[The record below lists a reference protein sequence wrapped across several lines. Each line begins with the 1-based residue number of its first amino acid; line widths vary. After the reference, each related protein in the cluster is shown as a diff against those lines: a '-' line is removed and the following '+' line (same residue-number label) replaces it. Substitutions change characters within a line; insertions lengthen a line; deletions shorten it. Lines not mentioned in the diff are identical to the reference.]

1 MARTSFLKKWR
12 GVNNHIQEGSRMVD
26 ALILAVIVLIC
37 VLTLYPMYYVFI
49 MSISKP
55 QDVMAMNVYL
65 WPTGFE
71 MEAYKKI
78 FTDSNMWRAY
88 ANSILYTASSTILIL
103 ITSVLGA
110 YPLSVP
116 ELRGRKFVVAFVLL
130 PMYFGGGLI
139 PTFLVMNSL
148 HLYNNIFAIIIPAS
162 FSIWYIILT
171 RTYFTGI
178 PKDIRESAFIDGAS
192 DAVILFRIY
201 LPLAK
206 PILAVIAIYSIV
218 SMWNNWFSAQVY
230 LPDQALH
237 PLQLYLKRVLVAQ
250 TVDLTKL
257 NSADIGNAMRQ
268 MISAIQM
275 QYSMIIFTT
284 LPIIFTYP
292 FFQKYFIKGVMLG
305 SLKG

>member
-1 MARTSFLKKWR
+1 
-12 GVNNHIQEGSRMVD
+12 
-26 ALILAVIVLIC
+26 
-37 VLTLYPMYYVFI
+37 
-49 MSISKP
+49 
-55 QDVMAMNVYL
+55 
-65 WPTGFE
+65 
-71 MEAYKKI
+71 
-78 FTDSNMWRAY
+78 
-88 ANSILYTASSTILIL
+88 
-103 ITSVLGA
+103 
-110 YPLSVP
+110 
-116 ELRGRKFVVAFVLL
+116 
-130 PMYFGGGLI
+130 
-139 PTFLVMNSL
+139 MNSL

>member
-1 MARTSFLKKWR
+1 MNVVFY
-12 GVNNHIQEGSRMVD
+12 
-26 ALILAVIVLIC
+26 ILAAVICII
-37 VLTLYPMYYVFI
+37 TIYPMYYVFI

-65 WPTGFE
+65 YPTGFE
-71 MEAYKKI
+71 LDAYKKLVY
-78 FTDSNMWRAY
+78 DSSMWRAY
-88 ANSILYTASSTILIL
+88 GNTIFYTAFST
-103 ITSVLGA
+103 VLMLFTCIIGA

-116 ELRGRKFVVAFVLL
+116 ELKGRKIVVTYLL
-130 PMYFGGGLI
+130 IPMYFSGGLI
-139 PTFLVMNSL
+139 PTYLVMNKL
-148 HLYNNIFAIIIPAS
+148 GLYNNVWAIIIPAS
-162 FSIWYIILT
+162 FSIWYLILT

-178 PKDIRESAFIDGAS
+178 PKDMRESAFIDGAS
-192 DAVILFRIY
+192 NLDILFRIY
-201 LPLAK
+201 VPLSK

-218 SMWNNWFSAQVY
+218 GMWNSWFSAQVY
-230 LPDQALH
+230 LPDQSLQ

-257 NSADIGNAMRQ
+257 NSNDLQHAIQQ

-275 QYSMIIFTT
+275 KYSMIIFTT